1 MLRSK
6 LTALSFV
13 PVCGF
18 TRAAGAPARSPAVP
32 LSPPSPLFLRRIF
45 LAVSLAG
52 ALLMPV
58 HSISAAD
65 TATVHPEL
73 WPQGRWPLPPDP
85 ALEARVHA
93 LLAKMSV
100 EDKVGQMIQADIKS
114 VTPDDVR
121 TYRLG
126 SILAGGNSGPD
137 GGQYGTAEQW
147 QKLSDA
153 FHRASM
159 DTTGGRLAIPV
170 LFGIDAVHGHNNLV
184 GSTLFPQNAALGN
197 ARDPELIRQIGEVTA
212 RELRASGINWTFAPT
227 LTVPQDGR
235 WGRAYEG
242 YSQNPALVAQYAA
255 AVIEGLEGRLGTS
268 SYLDADHV
276 IATAKHFVGDGGTH
290 DGKDQG
296 DAQVSEA
303 VLRDVHAAGYP
314 PAIQAGV
321 QVVMVSFSSWN
332 GVKMAGNKALI
343 TDVLKGRM
351 DFGGIVLGDWNAHG
365 QVPGCTNEDCPVAYN
380 AGLDM
385 LEAPDSWKGLYTNT
399 LAEVKSGVI
408 PMSRVDDAVSRVL
421 RVKLRLGMFEAGL
434 PSANA
439 LVAKSA
445 EVIGS
450 PAHRALARRAV
461 RESLVLLKNDGVLP
475 IDPRKRVLVVGDG
488 ADNISKQ
495 NGGWTLTWQGTGL
508 TNANFPGATSIF
520 AGIREQVQA
529 AGGTAELSVDG
540 KYTNKP
546 DVAIVVFGEDPY
558 AEFQGDL
565 PNLAY
570 RPGNDHDLDL
580 LSGLRKQ
587 GVPVVAVFLTGR
599 PLWMNREINAANA
612 FVVAWLPGSEG
623 EGIADV
629 LLRTR
634 DGRIA
639 HDFHG
644 RLAYAWPRTAVQ
656 IPVAAAARGE
666 PPQFPY
672 GFGLTYADRGHTGP
686 LSEDAG
692 IELTSAR
699 AGVYFSHGKPAQ
711 GFALRLTGANGAAA
725 NITATPGATAD
736 GSLRVAS
743 LDYKAQEDARR
754 LDWSGHGTA
763 RAALVAP
770 APLDVG
776 RETNGDVMLVTTLR
790 VDGLSQQ
797 GTTIGVAC
805 GSGCGAAVPIGK
817 QLAALPRG
825 QWLRVGV
832 PLKCFRDAG
841 ADMSKLDRPF
851 EWTSSPGE
859 HIAIADVSLG
869 TVADQAL
876 ACPAAGTGR

>member
-1 MLRSK
+1 
-6 LTALSFV
+6 
-13 PVCGF
+13 
-18 TRAAGAPARSPAVP
+18 VP
-32 LSPPSPLFLRRIF
+32 LSSPSPLFLRRIF
-45 LAVSLAG
+45 LTASLAG
-52 ALLMPV
+52 ALIMPIHFV
-58 HSISAAD
+58 LAAD
-65 TATVHPEL
+65 TAATVHPAS

-85 ALEARVHA
+85 ALEARVRA

-100 EDKVGQMIQADIKS
+100 EDKVGQMIQADIKY

-137 GGQYGTAEQW
+137 GQQYGTAAQW

-153 FHRASM
+153 FYSASM
-159 DTTGGRLAIPV
+159 DTSGGRLAIPV

-184 GSTLFPQNAALGN
+184 GSTLFPQNVGLG
-197 ARDPELIRQIGEVTA
+197 ATRDPQLIHAIGEVTA

-242 YSQNPALVAQYAA
+242 YSQNPALVAQYAS
-255 AVIEGLEGRLGTS
+255 AVVEGLEGRLGTPH
-268 SYLDADHV
+268 YLDADHV
-276 IATAKHFVGDGGTH
+276 IATAKHFVGDGGTR

-296 DAQVSEA
+296 DAEVSEA

-314 PAIQAGV
+314 PAIEAGV

-385 LEAPDSWKGLYTNT
+385 LEAPDSWKGLYVNT

-408 PMSRVDDAVSRVL
+408 PMARVDDAVSRIL

-434 PSANA
+434 PSANP
-439 LVAKSA
+439 LVIKSA
-445 EVIGS
+445 QVVGS

-475 IDPRKRVLVVGDG
+475 IDPRKHVLVAGDG

-520 AGIREQVQA
+520 AGIQAQVKA

-540 KYTNKP
+540 SYKQKP

-580 LSGLRKQ
+580 LRRLHAQ

-599 PLWMNREINAANA
+599 PLWMNREINASDA

-634 DGRIA
+634 DGRVA

-644 RLAYAWPRTAVQ
+644 KLAYAWPRTAVQ

-666 PPQFPY
+666 QPQFPY
-672 GFGLTYADRGHTGP
+672 GFGLTYADRGDTGP

-692 IELTSAR
+692 IELSSAR
-699 AGVYFSHGKPAQ
+699 AGVYFTHGKPAQ
-711 GFALRLTGANGAAA
+711 GFTLRLTGANGAAA
-725 NITATPGATAD
+725 NVTATPAATTD
-736 GSLRVAS
+736 GSLRIVA
-743 LDYKAQEDARR
+743 LDYKAQEDARS
-754 LDWSGHGTA
+754 LDWSGRGTA

-770 APLDVG
+770 APLDVE

-790 VDGLSQQ
+790 IDAVSAQ
-797 GTTIGVAC
+797 GATVGVAC

-851 EWTSSPGE
+851 EWTSGPGE
-859 HIAIADVSLG
+859 RIAVTDVSLG
-869 TVADQAL
+869 TVADRTLDCRAH
-876 ACPAAGTGR
+876 

>member
-1 MLRSK
+1 M
-6 LTALSFV
+6 
-13 PVCGF
+13 
-18 TRAAGAPARSPAVP
+18 P
-32 LSPPSPLFLRRIF
+32 LSPPSPLSLRRLF

-52 ALLMPV
+52 VLLMPI
-58 HSISAAD
+58 HSASADDA
-65 TATVHPEL
+65 ATVHPEQ
-73 WPQGRWPLPPDP
+73 WPQGHWPLPPDP
-85 ALEARVHA
+85 ALEARVKA

-100 EDKVGQMIQADIKS
+100 EDKVGQMIQADIKY

-121 TYRLG
+121 QYRLG

-137 GGQYGTAEQW
+137 GGQYGTAAQW

-153 FHRASM
+153 FYRASM
-159 DTTGGRLAIPV
+159 DTSGGRLAIPV

-184 GSTLFPQNAALGN
+184 GSTLFPQNVGLG
-197 ARDPELIRQIGEVTA
+197 ATRDAQLIHAIGEVTA

-242 YSQNPALVAQYAA
+242 YSQNPALVAQYAGA
-255 AVIEGLEGRLGTS
+255 IVEGLEGKLGTPH
-268 SYLDADHV
+268 YLDAHHV
-276 IATAKHFVGDGGTH
+276 IATAKHFVGDGGTR

-296 DAQVSEA
+296 DAEVGEA

-314 PAIQAGV
+314 PAIKAGV

-343 TDVLKGRM
+343 TDVLKGRLG
-351 DFGGIVLGDWNAHG
+351 FGGIVLGDWNAHG

-385 LEAPDSWKGLYTNT
+385 LEAPDSWKGLYKNT

-408 PMSRVDDAVSRVL
+408 PMSRVDDAVTRIL
-421 RVKLRLGMFEAGL
+421 RVKMRLGMFEAGL
-434 PSANA
+434 PSGNPLAVDAAN
-439 LVAKSA
+439 V
-445 EVIGS
+445 VGS

-475 IDPRKRVLVVGDG
+475 IDPHKHVLVAGDG

-520 AGIREQVQA
+520 DGISAQMKA
-529 AGGTAELSVDG
+529 AGGTAELSPDG
-540 KYTNKP
+540 NYKQRP

-580 LSGLRKQ
+580 LRRLRGQ
-587 GVPVVAVFLTGR
+587 GIPVVAVFLTGR
-599 PLWMNREINAANA
+599 PLWMNREINASDA

-634 DGRIA
+634 EGRIA
-639 HDFHG
+639 HDGIVHDFRG
-644 RLAYAWPRTAVQ
+644 KLAYAWPRTAVQ
-656 IPVAAAARGE
+656 IPVAAVQRGE
-666 PPQFPY
+666 QPQFPY
-672 GFGLTYADRGHTGP
+672 GFGLTYADRGDTGP

-692 IELTSAR
+692 IELSSAR
-699 AGVYFSHGKPAQ
+699 AGVYFIHGKPAQ
-711 GFALRLTGANGAAA
+711 GFALRLTGTDGAAA
-725 NITATPGATAD
+725 NVTATPAATKD
-736 GSLRVAS
+736 GSLRITS
-743 LDYKAQEDARR
+743 FDYKAQEDARS
-754 LDWSGHGTA
+754 LGWAGKGTA

-770 APLDVG
+770 TPLDVE
-776 RETNGDVMLVTTLR
+776 RETNGDMLLVTTLR
-790 VDGLSQQ
+790 IDAVSPT
-797 GTTIGVAC
+797 GTTIGVGC
-805 GSGCGAAVPIGK
+805 GSGCSGEVSIGR
-817 QLAALPRG
+817 QLASLPHG

-841 ADMSKLDRPF
+841 ADMTRLQQPF
-851 EWTSSPGE
+851 EWSSGTGE
-859 HIAIADVSLG
+859 RIAITDVSLG
-869 TVADQAL
+869 TVADQTL
-876 ACPAAGTGR
+876 ACPAAGGK

>member
-1 MLRSK
+1 M
-6 LTALSFV
+6 
-13 PVCGF
+13 
-18 TRAAGAPARSPAVP
+18 P

-45 LAVSLAG
+45 LALSLAG
-52 ALLMPV
+52 VLLMPI
-58 HSISAAD
+58 HTASADDA
-65 TATVHPEL
+65 ATVHPEL
-73 WPQGRWPLPPDP
+73 WPKGHSPLPPDP
-85 ALEARVHA
+85 ALETRVKA

-100 EDKVGQMIQADIKS
+100 EDKVGQMIQADIKY

-137 GGQYGTAEQW
+137 GQQYGTAEQW
-147 QKLSDA
+147 KKLSDA
-153 FHRASM
+153 FYRASM
-159 DTTGGRLAIPV
+159 DTSGGRLAIPV

-184 GSTLFPQNAALGN
+184 GSTLFPQNSALG
-197 ARDPELIRQIGEVTA
+197 ATRDPQLIHAIGEVTA
-212 RELRASGINWTFAPT
+212 QELRASGINWTFAPT

-242 YSQNPALVAQYAA
+242 YSQNPALVAQYAGA
-255 AVIEGLEGRLGTS
+255 IVEGLEGRLGTS
-268 SYLDADHV
+268 HYLDASHV
-276 IATAKHFVGDGGTH
+276 IATAKHFLGDGGTR

-296 DAQVSEA
+296 DAEVSEA

-314 PAIQAGV
+314 PAIKAGV

-385 LEAPDSWKGLYTNT
+385 LEAPDSWKGLYKNT

-408 PMSRVDDAVSRVL
+408 PMSRVDDAVTRIL

-434 PSANA
+434 PSSNPLAQA
-439 LVAKSA
+439 SA
-445 EVIGS
+445 QVVGN

-461 RESLVLLKNDGVLP
+461 RESLVLLKNNGVLP
-475 IDPRKRVLVVGDG
+475 IDPRKHVLVAGDG

-508 TNANFPGATSIF
+508 TNADFPGATSIF
-520 AGIREQVQA
+520 AGIQAQVKA
-529 AGGTAELSVDG
+529 AGGSAELSLDG
-540 KYTNKP
+540 SYKKKP

-580 LSGLRKQ
+580 LRRLRKQ

-599 PLWMNREINAANA
+599 PLWMNREINASDA

-634 DGRIA
+634 EGRIA
-639 HDFHG
+639 HDFRG
-644 RLAYAWPRTAVQ
+644 KLAYAWPRTAVQ

-666 PPQFPY
+666 QPQFPY
-672 GFGLTYADRGHTGP
+672 GFGLTYADRGDTGP

-692 IELTSAR
+692 IELSAAR
-699 AGVYFSHGKPAQ
+699 AGVYFTHGKPAP
-711 GFALRLTGANGAAA
+711 GFTLRLTGSDGAAA
-725 NITATPGATAD
+725 NVTATPAATTD
-736 GSLRVAS
+736 GSLRITS
-743 LDYKAQEDARR
+743 FDYKAQEDARS
-754 LDWSGHGTA
+754 LSWSGRGNA

-770 APLDVG
+770 APLDVE

-790 VDGLSQQ
+790 IDALAAGGAS
-797 GTTIGVAC
+797 IGVAC
-805 GSGCGAAVPIGK
+805 GAGCSGEVSVGR
-817 QLAALPRG
+817 QLAELPRG
-825 QWLRVGV
+825 QWQRVGV

-841 ADMSKLDRPF
+841 ADMSKLDQPF
-851 EWTSSPGE
+851 AWSSSPGE
-859 HIAIADVSLG
+859 RIAITDVSLG
-869 TVADQAL
+869 TVADQTL
-876 ACPAAGTGR
+876 KCPIHGGKP

>member
-1 MLRSK
+1 MRFPPPPNSLPGR
-6 LTALSFV
+6 LALSV
-13 PVCGF
+13 
-18 TRAAGAPARSPAVP
+18 T
-32 LSPPSPLFLRRIF
+32 
-45 LAVSLAG
+45 LAG
-52 ALLMPV
+52 ALIMPIHFV
-58 HSISAAD
+58 LAGD
-65 TATVHPEL
+65 TAATVHPDA
-73 WPQGRWPLPPDP
+73 WPRVRSPLPPDP
-85 ALEARVHA
+85 ALEARVKA
-93 LLAKMSV
+93 LLAKMSM

-121 TYRLG
+121 EYRLG

-137 GGQYGTAEQW
+137 GGQYGTAAQW

-153 FHRASM
+153 FYRASM
-159 DTTGGRLAIPV
+159 DTSGGRLAIPV

-184 GSTLFPQNAALGN
+184 GSTLFPQNSALGN
-197 ARDPELIRQIGEVTA
+197 ARDPQLIHAIGAVTA

-242 YSQNPALVAQYAA
+242 YSENPALVAQYAG
-255 AVIEGLEGRLGTS
+255 AVIEGLEGKVGTPQF
-268 SYLDADHV
+268 LDADHV
-276 IATAKHFVGDGGTH
+276 IATAKHFVGDGGTK

-296 DAQVSEA
+296 DAEVSEA
-303 VLRDVHAAGYP
+303 VLRDVHAVGYP
-314 PAIQAGV
+314 PAIRAGV

-332 GVKMAGNKALI
+332 GVKMAGNKGLI
-343 TDVLKGRM
+343 TDVLKQRM
-351 DFGGIVLGDWNAHG
+351 GFGGIVLGDWNAHG

-385 LEAPDSWKGLYTNT
+385 LEAPDSWKGLYRNT

-408 PMSRVDDAVSRVL
+408 PMSRVDDAVSRIL

-434 PSANA
+434 PSANP
-439 LVAKSA
+439 LVRDSAK
-445 EVIGS
+445 VIGS
-450 PAHRALARRAV
+450 AEHRALARRAV

-475 IDPRKRVLVVGDG
+475 IDPRKHVLVAGDG

-508 TNANFPGATSIF
+508 TNTNFPGATSIW
-520 AGIREQVQA
+520 AGIRDQVQA
-529 AGGTAELSVDG
+529 AGGSAELSVEG
-540 KYTNKP
+540 KYKRKP

-580 LSGLRKQ
+580 LRRLRQQ

-599 PLWMNREINAANA
+599 PLWVNREINAADA

-644 RLAYAWPRTAVQ
+644 RLAYSWPRTAVQ
-656 IPVAAAARGE
+656 IPLAGGKAHYD
-666 PPQFPY
+666 PQFRY
-672 GFGLTYADRGHTGP
+672 GFGLSYAEPGKGGK
-686 LSEDAG
+686 LSEDPG
-692 IELTSAR
+692 IALSSAR
-699 AGVYFSHGKPAQ
+699 AGVYFTHGKPAQ
-711 GFALRLTGANGAAA
+711 GFVLQLTGANGADS
-725 NITATPGATAD
+725 NVTATPSVTAD
-736 GSLRVAS
+736 GTLRVGA
-743 LDYKAQEDARR
+743 LDYKAQEDARS
-754 LDWSGHGTA
+754 LAWSGGGKA
-763 RAALVAP
+763 QAALVAP
-770 APLDVG
+770 APLDVE

-790 VDGLSQQ
+790 VDALSAQ
-797 GTTIGVAC
+797 GASIGVSC
-805 GSGCGAAVPIGK
+805 GSGCGAQLPIGT
-817 QLAALPRG
+817 QLTALPRG
-825 QWLRVGV
+825 QWLSVGI

-851 EWTSSPGE
+851 EWTSSTGE
-859 HIAIADVSLG
+859 RIAVAEVSLG
-869 TVADQAL
+869 TVADHTLDCTAH
-876 ACPAAGTGR
+876 